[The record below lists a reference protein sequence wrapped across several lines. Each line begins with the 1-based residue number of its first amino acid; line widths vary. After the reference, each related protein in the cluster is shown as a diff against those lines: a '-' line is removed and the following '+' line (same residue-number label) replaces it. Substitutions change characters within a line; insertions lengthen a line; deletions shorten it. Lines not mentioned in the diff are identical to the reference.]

1 MEGRLRRRRKGQ
13 ARVSILVLLLIT
25 ALTVNPLSPLLAE
38 VSAAS
43 VENPWDG
50 VSMTMPET
58 DENGT
63 YLIRTGAELAW
74 FAAEVNG
81 GRGEI
86 NGRLENYIYLNDY
99 NTSYNWTMIGDTEEH
114 PYSCLLYTSSD
125 ATEASSANAAPGKIS
140 CP

>member
-13 ARVSILVLLLIT
+13 ARVSILALLLIT

-58 DENGT
+58 DENLS
-63 YLIRTGAELAW
+63 LIHIFCFHQA
-74 FAAEVNG
+74 F
-81 GRGEI
+81 
-86 NGRLENYIYLNDY
+86 
-99 NTSYNWTMIGDTEEH
+99 
-114 PYSCLLYTSSD
+114 P
-125 ATEASSANAAPGKIS
+125 
-140 CP
+140 